1 MTDDFP
7 NDLDIAVMLII
18 AMSAV
23 VLIYLTRVV

>member
-7 NDLDIAVMLII
+7 NDFDIAVMLAL

-23 VLIYLTRVV
+23 VLIYLTRVI